1 MILINQFGDTII
13 LADNKVKAV
22 IKWDAYKKGFE
33 EYGWFISIYAAKR
46 WVKEYRKVKLVW
58 EENK

>member
-22 IKWDAYKKGFE
+22 INWQGNFAK
-33 EYGWFISIYAAKR
+33 YGWFTTIRYAKK

-58 EENK
+58 GEIK